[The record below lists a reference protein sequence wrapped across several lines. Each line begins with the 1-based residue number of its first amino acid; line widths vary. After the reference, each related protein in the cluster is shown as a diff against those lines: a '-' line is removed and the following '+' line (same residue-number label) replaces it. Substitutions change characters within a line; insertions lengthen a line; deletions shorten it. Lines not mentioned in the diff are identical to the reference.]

1 MSMAKRSRKEREKS
15 HKDEHKEHSHFH
27 ASHTHVIE
35 KQIFKWKM
43 LSFVFLFCFMA
54 SFVWNISVLA
64 SHSSSQKI
72 VTTTLPASTQAIKCS
87 DADAKRVI
95 NFINKYLVQ
104 PGTNAS
110 LVNYTGESVCNIMT
124 KYRGVYIP
132 VLLYNKTKLLL
143 LGNAIDMVQ
152 VEKRAKMIEEM
163 QKKSMENVTKT
174 KTPDVKLFIM
184 SFCPF
189 GRAAAKSMEPVY
201 RLLKTKANITVHYV
215 IYPSSWY
222 KGREEDYCL
231 GKYCSMH
238 GVEELKEDV
247 REMCIAKIYGWDKF
261 WDYMKI
267 ELNKCNLGNIAL
279 CWKDVAKQVGIDVR
293 KIEKCFN
300 ESAEKMLEKE
310 YQLNKKYGVTGSP
323 TLIINNVEY
332 RGPRTPEAFKNAIC
346 KAFIEVPGE
355 CNKTI
360 TVNSSSGTTT
370 GACG

>member
-1 MSMAKRSRKEREKS
+1 MGMAKHSRKEK
-15 HKDEHKEHSHFH
+15 HHKEHSHPH
-27 ASHTHVIE
+27 ASHAHVKDHVLE
-35 KQIFKWKM
+35 KRIFRWKV
-43 LSFVFLFCFMA
+43 LSFIFLFCFIA
-54 SFVWNISVLA
+54 SFVWNINMLA
-64 SHSSSQKI
+64 IHSSEKT
-72 VTTTLPASTQAIKCS
+72 VMANLPTKLQGVKCS
-87 DADAKRVI
+87 DADAERVI

-110 LVNYTGESVCNIMT
+110 LVNYTSESVCNIMT

-152 VEKRAKMIEEM
+152 VERRAKMIKEM
-163 QKKSMENVTKT
+163 EKKSMENITKT

-189 GRAAAKSMEPVY
+189 GRAAARAMEPVY
-201 RLLKTKANITVHYV
+201 RLLKNKANITVHYV

-222 KGREEDYCL
+222 KGREEDYCI

-238 GVEELKEDV
+238 GLAELKEDV

-267 ELNKCNLGNIAL
+267 QLNKCTLGNIEI
-279 CWKDVAKQVGIDVR
+279 CWKTVAKQVGINIT

-300 ESAEKMLEKE
+300 ESAEEMLKE
-310 YQLNKKYGVTGSP
+310 EYALNKKYGVTGSP
-323 TLIINNVEY
+323 TLLINNVEY
-332 RGPRTPEAFKNAIC
+332 RGSRTPEAFKNAIC
-346 KAFIEVPGE
+346 KAFIETPAE
-355 CNKTI
+355 CNENL
-360 TVNSSSGTTT
+360 TVNTNSAAAGT
-370 GACG
+370 CG